1 MKNSYWIL
9 RFALIGLFILCEIEH
24 AMGAINI
31 SQIHLGFNPPYYKRN
46 AWIPLRLRLENDGE
60 EFNGKVEVEIKNIF
74 AGITQKYSK
83 PLTLPRKALR
93 NLYFY
98 VLPRGITSKFI
109 VRLIDTEGTE
119 KVFKEF
125 TPETPKRRQDFLILA
140 LTPNIDM
147 LANLTGESLED
158 LSAAVGAG
166 VKSPH
171 ITSPL
176 YQRGDRGDLPNT
188 PAGTI
193 YVTYFDGKMN
203 LPDTW
208 KGYDSIDLVVIRD
221 LSLESHNISHKQ
233 QSALIDWIYSG
244 GTLLISGG
252 RNIQYLLG
260 SFLEPFLPVTS
271 MRLKTDTD
279 LPILTQLFDFSF
291 DGKGRFELIDSRLK
305 DDSRSLVTAEGG
317 IPIIAEREI
326 GDGKVVFLA
335 FDYSAPRFSASSTGN
350 FRQKDTDLDSVGQ
363 LWHWL
368 LNDVVQSKLKRES
381 LFDPYRRHEFR
392 IRRLLSLTKKSHSPL
407 LKLLGAFLSA
417 YAIGF
422 GLFIYVVSK
431 RAKTTKI
438 VWLGGLCVISIFAI
452 FPVGLHYVKKGALTV
467 NGLSIVNIYPP
478 PFLSPRTRGD
488 EEGARMETYLGLL
501 SSDNSKFNLQSDTK
515 VFMRRLDDAPKAP
528 YDFVQTN
535 QFQYIGIQLNP
546 WTVQT
551 FYAESYLELNGK
563 IKSDL
568 QQIDGIVKGTM
579 RNNLPFDLSDSY
591 ITYGQFYD
599 KIGNF
604 NKDAE
609 ISVKVDKQ
617 YSGDVPKAIFE
628 AAANART
635 GKQRAFARILADEG
649 VLRYLA
655 QPTKPKLIGWTQ
667 SPILKFNF
675 GRSHSMVGQV
685 LVIIHLEPMQQQGK
699 R

>member
-1 MKNSYWIL
+1 MKNSYWLL
-9 RFALIGLFILCEIEH
+9 RFVLIGLFVICGIEH
-24 AMGAINI
+24 AMSAINI
-31 SQIHLGFNPPYYKRN
+31 SQIHLGFNPPHYKRN

-98 VLPRGITSKFI
+98 VLPRRITSKFI

-158 LSAAVGAG
+158 LSAMVGAR
-166 VKSPH
+166 VKPQH

-176 YQRGDRGDLPNT
+176 YQRGKKGNLPNT
-188 PAGTI
+188 PSGTI

-221 LSLESHNISHKQ
+221 ISLASHNISHKQ
-233 QSALIDWIYSG
+233 QSALIEWIYSG

-260 SFLEPFLPVTS
+260 SFLELLLPVTS

-279 LPILTQLFDFSF
+279 LPTLHFVQGQVLTQLFGFSF

-305 DDSRSLVTAEGG
+305 DGSHSLVTTADGT
-317 IPIIAEREI
+317 PIIAEREI
-326 GDGKVVFLA
+326 GDGKIVFLA

-392 IRRLLSLTKKSHSPL
+392 IQRLLSLTKKSHSPL

-431 RAKTTKI
+431 LAKTAKI
-438 VWLGGLCVISIFAI
+438 AWLGGLCVISIFAI

-467 NGLSIVNIYPP
+467 NGLSIVNIYPSP
-478 PFLSPRTRGD
+478 LLSPRTRWD
-488 EEGARMETYLGLL
+488 EGGARMETYLGLL
-501 SSDNSKFNLQSDTK
+501 SSDNSKYNLQSETK
-515 VFMRRLDDAPKAP
+515 VFMRRLDDVPKTP

-535 QFQYIGIQLNP
+535 QFQYLGIQLNP

-551 FYAESYLELNGK
+551 FYAESYLELNGT
-563 IKSDL
+563 IKSDW
-568 QQIDGIVKGTM
+568 QEIDGIVKGTI
-579 RNNLPFDLSDSY
+579 RNSLPFDLSDSY

-609 ISVKVDKQ
+609 ISVSVDKQ

-628 AAANART
+628 AAANVRT
-635 GKQRAFARILADEG
+635 AKQRAFARILADEG

-675 GRSHSMVGQV
+675 GRSYNMANQV
-685 LVIIHLEPMQQQGK
+685 LVIIHI
-699 R
+699 

>member
-9 RFALIGLFILCEIEH
+9 RFALIGLFVICEIEH

-147 LANLTGESLED
+147 LANLTGESLEN
-158 LSAAVGAG
+158 
-166 VKSPH
+166 
-171 ITSPL
+171 
-176 YQRGDRGDLPNT
+176 QRDRRDLPNT
-188 PAGTI
+188 PSGTI

-221 LSLESHNISHKQ
+221 ISLESHNISHRQ

-260 SFLEPFLPVTS
+260 SFLEPLLPVTS

-279 LPILTQLFDFSF
+279 LPILTQLFGFNF

-305 DDSRSLVTAEGG
+305 DGSRSLVTTEDGT
-317 IPIIAEREI
+317 PIIAEREM

-335 FDYSAPRFSASSTGN
+335 FDYSAPSFSISSTGN
-350 FRQKDTDLDSVGQ
+350 LHQADSVGQ

-392 IRRLLSLTKKSHSPL
+392 IQRLLSLTKKSYSPL

-422 GLFIYVVSK
+422 GLFICVVPK
-431 RAKTTKI
+431 RAQTAKI
-438 VWLGGLCVISIFAI
+438 VWLGGLFVISIFAI
-452 FPVGLHYVKKGALTV
+452 FPVGLHYVKKGELTA
-467 NGLSIVNIYPP
+467 NGLSIVNIYPQN
-478 PFLSPRTRGD
+478 SK
-488 EEGARMETYLGLL
+488 ARVETYLGFL
-501 SSDNSKFNLQSDTK
+501 SSDNSKYNLQSDTK

-563 IKSDL
+563 IKSDW
-568 QQIDGIVKGTM
+568 QEIDGIVKGTIG
-579 RNNLPFDLSDSY
+579 NNLPFDLSDAY
-591 ITYGQFYD
+591 ITYGRFYD

-635 GKQRAFARILADEG
+635 GKQHAFARILADEG

-675 GRSHSMVGQV
+675 GRSYKIENQV
-685 LVIIHLEPMQQQGK
+685 LVIIHI
-699 R
+699 

>member
-9 RFALIGLFILCEIEH
+9 RFALIGLFVICAIEH

-31 SQIHLGFNPPYYKRN
+31 SQIHLGFNPPYYKGN

-60 EFNGKVEVEIKNIF
+60 EFKGKVEVEIKNIF
-74 AGITQKYSK
+74 ASITQKYSK

-147 LANLTGESLED
+147 LANLTGESLEN
-158 LSAAVGAG
+158 
-166 VKSPH
+166 
-171 ITSPL
+171 
-176 YQRGDRGDLPNT
+176 QRDRRDLPNT
-188 PAGTI
+188 PSGTI

-221 LSLESHNISHKQ
+221 ISLESHNISHRQ

-260 SFLEPFLPVTS
+260 SFLEPLLPVTS

-279 LPILTQLFDFSF
+279 LPILTQLFGFNF

-305 DDSRSLVTAEGG
+305 DGSRSLVTTEDGT
-317 IPIIAEREI
+317 PIIAEREM

-335 FDYSAPRFSASSTGN
+335 FDYSAPSFSISSTGN
-350 FRQKDTDLDSVGQ
+350 LHQADSVGQ

-392 IRRLLSLTKKSHSPL
+392 IQRLLSLTKKSYSPL

-422 GLFIYVVSK
+422 GLFICVVPK
-431 RAKTTKI
+431 RAQTAKI
-438 VWLGGLCVISIFAI
+438 VWLGGLFVISIFAI
-452 FPVGLHYVKKGALTV
+452 FPVGLHYVKKGELTA
-467 NGLSIVNIYPP
+467 NGLSIVNIYPQN
-478 PFLSPRTRGD
+478 SK
-488 EEGARMETYLGLL
+488 ARVETYLGFL
-501 SSDNSKFNLQSDTK
+501 SSDNSKYNLQSDTK

-563 IKSDL
+563 IKSDW
-568 QQIDGIVKGTM
+568 QEIDGIVKGTIG
-579 RNNLPFDLSDSY
+579 NNLPFDLSDAY
-591 ITYGQFYD
+591 ITYGRFYD

-635 GKQRAFARILADEG
+635 GKQHAFARILADEG

-675 GRSHSMVGQV
+675 GRSYKIENQV
-685 LVIIHLEPMQQQGK
+685 LVIIHI
-699 R
+699 